1 MYEWMHVKKFGYR
14 EYIDDVTDSDNG
26 FKVYGDRD
34 SHKFAWKYMG
44 RVTPSVNPAV
54 ARNAENYA
62 WYFAYKWFHNHW
74 NWEESG
80 VFKRKI
86 PVEEEEVEED
96 PGPSEFDVTSDEIW
110 AEIEKNGD
118 IGIPINMEEIGTDED
133 GLPVY
138 DIGYI
143 GDDYDYFVDVS
154 SKESYRAP
162 NSDCILSAECHFSYS
177 GTVNPACT
185 CECDGEQVSLRDDR
199 CAGFGGIEGDMVDV
213 GPSSDAR

>member
-1 MYEWMHVKKFGYR
+1 MCE
-14 EYIDDVTDSDNG
+14 
-26 FKVYGDRD
+26 
-34 SHKFAWKYMG
+34 
-44 RVTPSVNPAV
+44 
-54 ARNAENYA
+54 AENYA

-118 IGIPINMEEIGTDED
+118 IGIPINMEEIGTDEE

-162 NSDCILSAECHFSYS
+162 NSDCILS
-177 GTVNPACT
+177 
-185 CECDGEQVSLRDDR
+185 
-199 CAGFGGIEGDMVDV
+199 
-213 GPSSDAR
+213 